1 MSTSAKI
8 EPKRSKHGD
17 LSRAPAEQTTDAGW
31 QAKVELAQRDW
42 SLHMIR
48 PNKPIQLLEWGQ
60 GTTTLNQVWT
70 ICGKGRIASI
80 KQVDCITTMV
90 IDIEGGF
97 DKKNLNDNSIKL
109 TQQGEGM
116 AAHSEDW
123 GEVGFGILKS
133 VESQS
138 GKRQVTVEIKVAAK
152 VGKAHPD

>member
-1 MSTSAKI
+1 
-8 EPKRSKHGD
+8 
-17 LSRAPAEQTTDAGW
+17 
-31 QAKVELAQRDW
+31 
-42 SLHMIR
+42 MIR

-60 GTTTLNQVWT
+60 GTNTLNQVWT
-70 ICGKGRIASI
+70 VCGKGRIASI